1 MISQIELI
9 KIQNFLYDTIDWL
22 TPKLQA
28 CERFLSDWWSQMHL
42 YDFRQVE
49 LAAL

>member
-9 KIQNFLYDTIDWL
+9 KLQNFLYDTIDWI

-28 CERFLSDWWSQMHL
+28 CERFLSDLWSNIRL
-42 YDFRQVE
+42 SDLRQIE